1 MLDFFTNCSN
11 LCQLTVATSSAPCI
25 FHSRYQVNFAR
36 WGNPARVI
44 FKVKICIFERS
55 NEERH
60 FSKTKIYFYKKN
72 CTTIIRTYWATK
84 YKSRSENEFWAT
96 CHNISNLFDGCWH
109 PLLKKI
115 NLKKILTRQ
124 KLLIIFSSLFRTHE
138 RDTVNIIHLCK
149 FTSCL
154 EINFVFKVCRRPPF
168 IST

>member
-109 PLLKKI
+109 PVLEKI
-115 NLKKILTRQ
+115 NLKKNSDASETVDNILTPLQNSRARHCEYY
-124 KLLIIFSSLFRTHE
+124 SL
-138 RDTVNIIHLCK
+138 V
-149 FTSCL
+149 
-154 EINFVFKVCRRPPF
+154 
-168 IST
+168 